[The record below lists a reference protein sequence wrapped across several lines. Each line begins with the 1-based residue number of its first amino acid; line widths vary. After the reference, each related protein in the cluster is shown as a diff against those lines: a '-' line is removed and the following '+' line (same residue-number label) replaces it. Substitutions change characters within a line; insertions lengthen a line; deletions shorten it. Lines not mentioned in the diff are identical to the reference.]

1 MGYHIDIGKITALS
15 CFIMSM
21 LTLLAIIVS

>member
-1 MGYHIDIGKITALS
+1 MGYHIDIGKIIALS

-21 LTLLAIIVS
+21 LTLLVIIVS